1 MCDHVRVNIAVLS
14 ESVEAQ
20 PERWRKYC
28 QVLGGGIYFKPKM
41 K

>member
-14 ESVEAQ
+14 GLVEAE

-28 QVLGGGIYFKPKM
+28 QVGGGGIYFKPKM